1 MYRTDN
7 YLRKTVGRWILNNNK
22 LRLDTT
28 NTYYHMK
35 DGKTTKV
42 GDISSANHHGCEFD
56 IEDELK
62 NNPSSAIKTM
72 RWVTRSQR
80 VDVWENILVDKKDS
94 DHCDLINAFIK
105 KAKEINDKKI
115 NRSPFFPISRV
126 NEMRWIPE
134 KVKLVVVKD
143 MS

>member
-7 YLRKTVGRWILNNNK
+7 YLRKTVGRWVLNNNE

-42 GDISSANHHGCEFD
+42 GDISSYGFHGCEFD
-56 IEDELK
+56 IEADLK
-62 NNPSSAIKTM
+62 NNPSSAIKTI
-72 RWVTRSQR
+72 RWFTRSQR

-94 DHCDLINAFIK
+94 KHCDLINAFIK
-105 KAKEINDKKI
+105 KAKEINDKKMNI
-115 NRSPFFPISRV
+115 
-126 NEMRWIPE
+126 
-134 KVKLVVVKD
+134 
-143 MS
+143 